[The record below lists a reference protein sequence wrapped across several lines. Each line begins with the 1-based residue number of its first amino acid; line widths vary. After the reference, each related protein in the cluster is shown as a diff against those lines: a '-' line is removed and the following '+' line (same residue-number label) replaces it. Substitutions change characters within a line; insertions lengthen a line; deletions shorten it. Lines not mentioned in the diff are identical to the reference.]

1 MTPCSIASIVK
12 LEQTNPAWVESVRI
26 KSNKV
31 KQKFIIATE
40 GKRLQVCLITE
51 HCVGNK

>member
-1 MTPCSIASIVK
+1 MTLCSIVSIVN
-12 LEQTNPAWVESVRI
+12 LEQRNAPWVEGVRI

-40 GKRLQVCLITE
+40 GKRLQVC
-51 HCVGNK
+51 